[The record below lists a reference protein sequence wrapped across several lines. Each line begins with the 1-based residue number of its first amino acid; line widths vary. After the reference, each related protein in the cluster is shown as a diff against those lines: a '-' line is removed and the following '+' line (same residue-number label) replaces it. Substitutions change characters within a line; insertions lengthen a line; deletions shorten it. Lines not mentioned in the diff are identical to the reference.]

1 MVQILYFCYIPGV
14 EMSDAHVLVT
24 GASRGLGLAIARS
37 SARRGARL
45 TLVARASPRLSA
57 VAEELGGVAVAADLS
72 QPRVDVFERAEAK
85 HGPVDILINNAGIN
99 QALLLRDLD
108 EATLRAQLH
117 TNLVTPLDLI
127 RRVLPG
133 MLDRDRGAIVNV
145 SSIAGDVAMRN
156 QVGYCATKAGLSHAT
171 RAIQREV
178 RGTQV
183 QVHLVMLGL
192 VATDMIDALKEDPT
206 GARLAQRFSLLP
218 VPTPEEVGERVVA
231 CVESGRRSLVLPLLA
246 APIHH
251 LRLLP
256 TYLTDGLLA
265 GIK

>member
-1 MVQILYFCYIPGV
+1 
-14 EMSDAHVLVT
+14 VLVS
-24 GASRGLGLAIARS
+24 GASRGLGLAIAGS
-37 SARRGARL
+37 LARRGTRL
-45 TLVARASPRLSA
+45 SLVARDTPKLAA
-57 VAEELGGVAVAADLS
+57 AAKALGGMAFAADLS
-72 QPRVDVFERAEAK
+72 KPSVDVVERAEAA
-85 HGPVDILINNAGIN
+85 HGPIDVLINNAGIN
-99 QALLLRDLD
+99 QVHLLRDLD

-117 TNLVTPLDLI
+117 TNLVTPLELT

-133 MLDRDRGAIVNV
+133 MLERDRGAVVNI

-178 RGTQV
+178 RGTRV
-183 QVHLVMLGL
+183 QVHLVTLGL
-192 VATDMIDALKEDPT
+192 VATDMIDALKEDPI
-206 GARLAQRFSLLP
+206 GARFAQRFSLLP
-218 VPTPEEVGERVVA
+218 VPTADEVGERVVQ
-231 CVESGRRSLVLPLLA
+231 CIESGRRTLVLPSLA
-246 APIHH
+246 APMHH